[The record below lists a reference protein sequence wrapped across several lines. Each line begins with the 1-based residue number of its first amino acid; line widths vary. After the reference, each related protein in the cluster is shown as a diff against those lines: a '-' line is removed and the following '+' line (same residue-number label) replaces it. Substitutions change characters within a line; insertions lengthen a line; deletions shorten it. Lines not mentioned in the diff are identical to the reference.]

1 MASASLAGCAG
12 RFLRQRRTGAAGAA
26 GPSVQVQNQVAA
38 RPGNAAGR
46 PKGTK
51 MARDP

>member
-12 RFLRQRRTGAAGAA
+12 RFLRQRRTGAA